1 MSCRSIRL
9 LVEEGLNHLPVV
21 EKTVET
27 PTGANYD
34 GVGFCGKIAGVS
46 SASARAGGRTAVA
59 YGQADGP
66 AFPCHSVMRAGEA
79 MEAGLRECCRSVKAK
94 CETCLLT
101 VLWLMHDTCL
111 DPFALARY

>member
-46 SASARAGGRTAVA
+46 SGSARAGFKQAAGHEQADRTALL
-59 YGQADGP
+59 
-66 AFPCHSVMRAGEA
+66 CHQVMRAGEA